1 MVYLLAYVFM
11 NLGAFLVVTLVHRE
25 DGTFDL
31 RDYAGL
37 VRRSPFLTFAMAVF
51 VLSLVGI
58 PPLVGYL
65 GKLYVFAAAIERGL
79 YLLALAGA
87 LNAALGAYYYFRI
100 LKTMMVDPGDPAKGA
115 FDLPL
120 VDKVWLVVFMVAN
133 VAPILLWGL
142 IDGWTRA
149 SLPMLAAR

>member
-1 MVYLLAYVFM
+1 
-11 NLGAFLVVTLVHRE
+11 
-25 DGTFDL
+25 
-31 RDYAGL
+31 

-65 GKLYVFAAAIERGL
+65 GKLYVFAAAIEKGL
-79 YLLALAGA
+79 YLLAVAGA
-87 LNAALGAYYYFRI
+87 LNAALGAFYYFRI
-100 LKTMMVDPGDPAKGA
+100 LKTMMVDEGDPAKGA

-120 VDKVWLVVFMVAN
+120 VDKAWLVIFRIAN
-133 VAPILLWGL
+133 IAPILLWGA

-149 SLPMLAAR
+149 SLPLLAAR